1 MYKTLYKVSEG
12 TRSLTVYECPSGH
25 NFHRYHFSETPI
37 SCYFCEVLERLKATE
52 EKHSI
57 VIGEDRKIACAACGV
72 KIYNPFNLHHDDF
85 RFECCCHEHLEH
97 HSESGPALIDGK
109 RKRHNLKR
117 REKAKARKAE
127 RRAALLAA
135 DEGLIGAIVDVLKT
149 EKPKLVPDLYMIKGV
164 LDKIEFHNLCQQ
176 LALLCE
182 ADQIKTLQRV
192 AEAHKWNRAE
202 LCYLETILALACVL
216 AEEIRVSP

>member
-1 MYKTLYKVSEG
+1 MVLKTMYKVSEG
-12 TRSLTVYECPSGH
+12 DHSLTMY
-25 NFHRYHFSETPI
+25 
-37 SCYFCEVLERLKATE
+37 ERLKA
-52 EKHSI
+52 
-57 VIGEDRKIACAACGV
+57 IGEDLEIECAACGPEL
-72 KIYNPFNLHHDDF
+72 YNPGNPHHEDF
-85 RFECCCHEHLEH
+85 RFET
-97 HSESGPALIDGK
+97 GK

-127 RRAALLAA
+127 RRAALAA
-135 DEGLIGAIVDVLKT
+135 DEGLIGVIVDVLKT

-164 LDKIEFHNLCQQ
+164 LDKIEFHNLCKQ

-182 ADQIKTLQRV
+182 ADQIKTLQSV

-202 LCYLETILALACVL
+202 LRYLETILALACVL